1 MSEPIKTEKQDGPG
15 RPEVAE
21 EQYYRWLDEMR
32 PFLRQGH
39 SLWYAIE
46 KCGIDAHKNVIYLKY
61 RNDKE
66 FKEKIDRLQA
76 TIVDLNNSVIFK
88 TIEEI
93 HNRLVEAPKLGISPQ
108 EAKIIALVAEKHRG
122 SQPFYANR
130 TETAEAK
137 DKDFGK
143 VINELPTIEYV
154 LPEAP
159 AEQAAPK
166 AQDGQPN
173 STPESKPAEQAA
185 TGQIQP
191 NPQTAPSVAPTNG

>member
-21 EQYYRWLDEMR
+21 DQYYKWLDEMR
-32 PFLRQGH
+32 LFLRQGQ
-39 SLWYAIE
+39 SLWYAMD
-46 KCGIDAHKNVIYLKY
+46 KCGILKHKDSIYKKY
-61 RNDKE
+61 REDKE
-66 FKEKIDRLQA
+66 FAEKIDKLQA
-76 TIVDLNNSVIFK
+76 TVVELNNAVIFK
-88 TIEEI
+88 TVEEV

-122 SQPFYANR
+122 SQPFYATR

-159 AEQAAPK
+159 AEPAAPK

-173 STPESKPAEQAA
+173 QTPESKPAEPAA

-191 NPQTAPSVAPTNG
+191 NPQTAPSVAPANG